1 MSTDNG
7 QCRVHA
13 FTDDVLGELDGVGLA
28 ALISRGE
35 VSALEAT
42 QAAIKRVQQVNPAL
56 NAVELACYEQALA
69 AAAKPATGVFAGVPT
84 FIKDNL
90 DVVGLPTRHGS
101 RGFTPQPAR
110 KDDPFVRM
118 TMDQG
123 FTLLGKTT
131 LPEFGFSASTEYQDD
146 EPTRNPWHTGY
157 SSGASSGG
165 TAALV
170 AAGAVPMA
178 HGNDGGGSIRIPAA
192 VCGLVGLKPTRGRL
206 VRSNLSRSL
215 PVDIVNDGVLTRS
228 VRDTAHFIAAA
239 EQVRPARRFAPVG
252 LVEGPGKRRLR
263 IGMVVDS
270 ITGMPTDTATRETVA
285 TTARLL
291 EGMGHRIEPTEAP
304 VPLRFIEDF
313 KSYYG
318 FLAFMMS
325 RFGKRLMHAPDF
337 DINKL
342 EGLTLGLADYYLQ
355 RKFRLPVTL
364 WHMWRS
370 WHEYAQIMRNYDV
383 MLTPVLA
390 HTTPEL
396 GYLSP
401 NVPFDTL
408 FERLTNYAS
417 FTPVNNAS
425 GSPAISLPMGMSPE
439 GLPIGVQL
447 AAAHGD
453 ERTLLELAYA
463 LEAEQGWPRIAL
475 SEGSG

>member
-7 QCRVHA
+7 QRRVHA

-28 ALISRGE
+28 ALINRGE

-90 DVVGLPTRHGS
+90 DVAGMPTRHGS
-101 RGFTPQPAR
+101 RAFTPPVAR
-110 KDDPFVRM
+110 KHDPFVRM
-118 TMDQG
+118 FLDQG

-131 LPEFGFSASTEYQDD
+131 LPEFGFSPSTEFQDD

-170 AAGAVPMA
+170 AAGAVPLA

-192 VCGLVGLKPTRGRL
+192 ICGLVGLKPTRGRL

-215 PVDIVNDGVLTRS
+215 PVDIVNDGVLSRS

-239 EQVRPARRFAPVG
+239 ERVRPSRRFPPVG

-263 IGMVVDS
+263 IGLVIDS
-270 ITGMPTDTATRETVA
+270 ITGQATDAPTREAVMA
-285 TTARLL
+285 TARLL
-291 EGMGHRIEPTEAP
+291 EGMGHQVEETEAQ

-313 KSYYG
+313 KTYYG
-318 FLAFMMS
+318 FLAFMMT
-325 RFGKRLMHAPDF
+325 RFGKKILHAPDF
-337 DINKL
+337 DMARV
-342 EGLTLGLADYYLQ
+342 EGLGLGLAEYYRQ
-355 RKFRLPVTL
+355 RKFRLPSVL

-370 WHEYAQIMRNYDV
+370 WHEYARVMRDYDV
-383 MLTPVLA
+383 MLMPVLA

-408 FERLTNYAS
+408 FDRLTNYAA

-425 GSPAISLPMGMSPE
+425 GSPAISLPMGMSPQ

-453 ERTLLELAYA
+453 ERTLLELAFA
-463 LEAEQGWPRIAL
+463 LEAEQGWPAIF
-475 SEGSG
+475 EGSD